1 MASQTPNTRQKSGP
15 TPSRKQ
21 QEAKNYQGILG
32 QDKKVAK
39 ERARAERMRLVER
52 EQEGLRTGRE
62 DLLPPAHRGAA
73 RRYMRNYVDQRY
85 CFAEWMIIVVMAL
98 MFGGLLVVTFM
109 LRTDSAS
116 QVAMIV
122 NTVTMLGAY
131 GALIIGCIEAYIIA
145 RRGKNRAAQRF
156 GDIPARLTFYGFARL
171 IQPRRLRQPRPQV
184 PRSAKA
190 PGADQN
196 L

>member
-1 MASQTPNTRQKSGP
+1 
-15 TPSRKQ
+15 
-21 QEAKNYQGILG
+21 
-32 QDKKVAK
+32 
-39 ERARAERMRLVER
+39 
-52 EQEGLRTGRE
+52 
-62 DLLPPAHRGAA
+62 
-73 RRYMRNYVDQRY
+73 
-85 CFAEWMIIVVMAL
+85 MIIVVMAL

-156 GDIPARLTFYGFARL
+156 SDIPARLTFYGFARL

-190 PGADQN
+190 PGADKN